1 MDVRQFVGNLK
12 LVFMNTIPNAY
23 LEPMLCL
30 NLGHWTQFTV
40 YLVLNL
46 SSSEN
51 VTLNL
56 MDSTCS
62 GFSHM
67 YFVVFVF
74 VMFALFSLILVC
86 FIRNHS
92 LIGFTEYDT
101 CRKSVKE
108 YAILVNL
115 QVKLSCEK
123 YRREST
129 KSGNNLKGF
138 W

>member
-1 MDVRQFVGNLK
+1 M
-12 LVFMNTIPNAY
+12 
-23 LEPMLCL
+23 
-30 NLGHWTQFTV
+30 V

-51 VTLNL
+51 VTPNL

-74 VMFALFSLILVC
+74 VTFALFSLILVC

-123 YRREST
+123 YSREST